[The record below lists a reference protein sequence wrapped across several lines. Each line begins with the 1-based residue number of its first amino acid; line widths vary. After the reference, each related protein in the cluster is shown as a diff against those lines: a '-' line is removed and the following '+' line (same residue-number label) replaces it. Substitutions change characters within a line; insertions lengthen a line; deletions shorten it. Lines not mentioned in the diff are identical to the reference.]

1 MKDVTNEY
9 LLLAALRHCIALRDS
24 LNADGFGDESGA
36 LVSVEHLLDLL
47 SVKRKYGISKVI
59 EMKSYPYAERTIGV
73 TYAINAGNPIRVE
86 HVNQT
91 RAWTLSFIK
100 EVHSGLSDDELLGFI
115 DNNYR
120 LILVT
125 LLQSRALRCH
135 YVTGIGIERFD
146 YIGLRIDSMHNYLSF
161 SNKYSIH

>member
-86 HVNQT
+86 HVNKT

-100 EVHSGLSDDELLGFI
+100 KFI
-115 DNNYR
+115 
-120 LILVT
+120 V
-125 LLQSRALRCH
+125 A
-135 YVTGIGIERFD
+135 
-146 YIGLRIDSMHNYLSF
+146 
-161 SNKYSIH
+161 